1 MTEDIEDQQ
10 LIDILLALFLGYLGV
25 HRFMRGYTI
34 SGLVYL
40 FTGGLFFVGYV
51 LDLVFITNE
60 RELIFTK

>member
-1 MTEDIEDQQ
+1 MTEDIEDQK

>member
-1 MTEDIEDQQ
+1 MTEDIEDQK
-10 LIDILLALFLGYLGV
+10 LIDILLSLFLGYLGV

-51 LDLVFITNE
+51 LDLVFIINE
-60 RELIFTK
+60 RELVFAK

>member
-1 MTEDIEDQQ
+1 MTVDIEDQK
-10 LIDILLALFLGYLGV
+10 LIDILLSLFLGYLGV

-51 LDLVFITNE
+51 LDIVFITNE
-60 RELIFTK
+60 RELIFAK

>member
-1 MTEDIEDQQ
+1 M
-10 LIDILLALFLGYLGV
+10 DILLSLFLGYLGV

-51 LDLVFITNE
+51 LDLVFIINE
-60 RELIFTK
+60 RELVFAK